1 MLLVAGE
8 AKVGTGSIAHPT
20 ESTVKRLKSN
30 EGERERKKILGAS
43 ATVAV
48 WRNTKCS
55 KLNSFLKKEKIIMF
69 LNCCDEK

>member
-30 EGERERKKILGAS
+30 EGETEKKNIGC
-43 ATVAV
+43 
-48 WRNTKCS
+48 KCNRRG
-55 KLNSFLKKEKIIMF
+55 LAEYEVLKIKYF
-69 LNCCDEK
+69 F

>member
-30 EGERERKKILGAS
+30 EGEREKKKYWVQVQPSRFGGIRS
-43 ATVAV
+43 AQ
-48 WRNTKCS
+48 N
-55 KLNSFLKKEKIIMF
+55 
-69 LNCCDEK
+69 